1 LELLLMKKQAKIF
14 NNHTGKA
21 PGVVQG
27 KTVPLHE
34 LAHACCS
41 TGACRSVPYWPV
53 DYFQEGLL
61 QLDGAAGTDIPV
73 ELIGFSSRGV
83 SVVMAAGQPIRQ
95 GAQGVLIT
103 QAHGAGCSYNRVVC
117 CWHHRDPQ
125 HHQRQCVGLRFE
137 LQPPA

>member
-1 LELLLMKKQAKIF
+1 MKRQSELKPD
-14 NNHTGKA
+14 NTGNA
-21 PGVVQG
+21 PGVARG

-53 DYFQEGLL
+53 DYPQEGLL
-61 QLDGAAGTDIPV
+61 QLDGAADTDIPV

-83 SVVMAAGQPIRQ
+83 SVMMGSGQAIRQ

-103 QAHGAGCSYNRVVC
+103 QAHGAGCSYHRVAC
-117 CWHHRDPQ
+117 CWHRRDPQ

-137 LQPPA
+137 SELPA

>member
-1 LELLLMKKQAKIF
+1 MKKQAGNRAKGAG
-14 NNHTGKA
+14 NA
-21 PGVVQG
+21 PGVARG

-53 DYFQEGLL
+53 DYPQEGLL
-61 QLDGAAGTDIPV
+61 QLDGAADIDIPV
-73 ELIGFSSRGV
+73 ELFGFSSRGV
-83 SVVMAAGQPIRQ
+83 SVMMAAAQPIRQ

-103 QAHGAGCSYNRVVC
+103 QAHGAGCCYHRVAC

-125 HHQRQCVGLRFE
+125 HHHRQWVGLRFE
-137 LQPPA
+137 QRPAV